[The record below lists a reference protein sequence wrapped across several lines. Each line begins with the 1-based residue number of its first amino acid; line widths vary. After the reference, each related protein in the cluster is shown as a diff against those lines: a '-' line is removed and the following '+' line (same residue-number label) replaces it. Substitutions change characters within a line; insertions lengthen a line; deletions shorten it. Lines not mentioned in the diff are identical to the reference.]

1 MGQVAGARHESR
13 GVVEELA
20 TVGRG
25 AECIAA
31 IALGGIFRT
40 GDGVTQVG
48 ASASARLDSV
58 VVGGVGLEREKSTV
72 LAFGNDTVGGPAG
85 GELDSSGDEVGV
97 NIIVDGVG
105 ATTNLA
111 RVTGTGHVAL
121 ARDLDVLNVF

>member
-1 MGQVAGARHESR
+1 LGQVAGARHEGR

-25 AECIAA
+25 GERIAA
-31 IALGGIFRT
+31 VALVAVFGT

-85 GELDSSGDEVGV
+85 GELDSGRDEVGV
-97 NIIVDGVG
+97 NVVVDGVW
-105 ATTNLA
+105 ATTDLA